1 MTSLK
6 FDDGY
11 KEYSINGDESRV
23 IRINTTDFAI
33 FDRIKKAM
41 SNIDDI
47 SKKYKNAEPKTDDE
61 ANELFVSVD
70 KRVREQIN
78 YIFDSDVSS
87 VAFGNTNCFSIV
99 FSNKQPLF
107 YNFLNAIIPTIRSD
121 IEKVMSKS
129 NKNVSKYTSQLK

>member
-41 SNIDDI
+41 KQIDKI
-47 SKKYKNAEPKTDDE
+47 AKEYENVTPKNDDE
-61 ANELFVSVD
+61 ANDLFVSAD
-70 KRVREQIN
+70 KKVREQIN
-78 YIFDSDVSS
+78 YIFDSDVST

-129 NKNVSKYTSQLK
+129 NKNVAKYTSQLK

>member
-23 IRINTTDFAI
+23 IRINTTDLAI

-47 SKKYKNAEPKTDDE
+47 SKEYKNAEPKTDDE
-61 ANELFVSVD
+61 ANELFVSAD

-99 FSNKQPLF
+99 FSNQQPLF

-121 IEKVMSKS
+121 IEKVMTGQ
-129 NKNVSKYTSQLK
+129 NKNVAKYTSQLK

>member
-11 KEYSINGDESRV
+11 KEYSINGDESKV

-41 SNIDDI
+41 STIDDI
-47 SKKYKNAEPKTDDE
+47 SKKYKNAELKTDDE
-61 ANELFVSVD
+61 ANELFVSAD
-70 KRVREQIN
+70 KKVREQIN

-121 IEKVMSKS
+121 IEKVMTSQ
-129 NKNVSKYTSQLK
+129 NKNVAKYTSQLK

>member
-41 SNIDDI
+41 STIDDI
-47 SKKYKNAEPKTDDE
+47 SKEYKNAEPKTDDE
-61 ANELFVSVD
+61 ANELFVSAD
-70 KRVREQIN
+70 KKVREQIN

-121 IEKVMSKS
+121 IEKVMTSQ
-129 NKNVSKYTSQLK
+129 NKNVAKYTSQLK

>member
-47 SKKYKNAEPKTDDE
+47 SKEYKNAEPKTDDE